1 MFNAEIIRALQKNGE
16 YKFEGMTREESRRA
30 AVQLSKQAMAE
41 DERNGIRSAFGIRR
55 DAFGYYSAVSL
66 G

>member
-1 MFNAEIIRALQKNGE
+1 MFSAEIIRELQKNGE

-30 AVQLSKQAMAE
+30 AVQLSKEAMAE
-41 DERNGIRSAFGIRR
+41 DEKNGIKSVFGIRR
-55 DAFGYYSAVSL
+55 DAYGYYSAVSL